1 MFAIY
6 FSTNA
11 ALQVDGQ
18 VNLSIDNVYQQR
30 LEEDEDNSEGS
41 VFEND
46 RIESEADQTVG
57 GFFDNEIM
65 N

>member
-6 FSTNA
+6 FITNA

-18 VNLSIDNVYQQR
+18 VNLSIDNVYQQT

-41 VFEND
+41 VFENVELNQ
-46 RIESEADQTVG
+46 RQTKRLV
-57 GFFDNEIM
+57 DSLTM
-65 N
+65 KL